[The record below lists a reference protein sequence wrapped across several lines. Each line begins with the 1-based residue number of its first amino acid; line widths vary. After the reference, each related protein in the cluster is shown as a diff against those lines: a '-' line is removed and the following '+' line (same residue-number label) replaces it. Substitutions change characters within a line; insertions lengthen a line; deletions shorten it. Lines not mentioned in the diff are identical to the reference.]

1 MEQLVL
7 IKSKPKNNFF
17 APEWC
22 YYIYENIINNIDFN
36 HISNLVLKKEKEII
50 KKYKPSKKGSVD
62 GYTGLGKNSLT
73 SRYENFNVLKWNDLE
88 INKLEKQIIEKHN
101 KFIKSLNLNIPNE
114 LYIQCWAN
122 VMRKG
127 EQIKPHIHFIDP
139 DTYLGGHICVK
150 CKDTSTNYI
159 NPVNQLNDP
168 EIYKSKNEVGKI
180 SLFQNCIPH
189 YTDIH
194 KSNTER
200 ITIAFDLYLN
210 NDKKNDNYKQII

>member
-36 HISNLVLKKEKEII
+36 HISNLILKKEKEII
-50 KKYKPSKKGSVD
+50 KKYTPSKKGSVD

-73 SRYENFNVLKWNDLE
+73 SRYEHFNLLKWNDVE

-101 KFIKSLNLNIPNE
+101 KFIKSLNLDIPKK

-150 CKDTSTNYI
+150 CANTSTNYI

-168 EIYKSKNEVGKI
+168 EIYESKNKVGKI

-189 YTDIH
+189 YTSIH
-194 KSNTER
+194 KLNSER

-210 NDKKNDNYKQII
+210 NNNKNNNYKQII